1 MENFL
6 RRLKIY
12 GIGFGLGLIFVFFFF
27 KNRGCSWLPE
37 NRVKNTVLERLIV
50 LNDDEFQA
58 LHEKGLTEKN
68 ILEVLNT
75 GDVLFNESVK
85 NTNPKVYVMEKEF
98 KGKTLKLLF
107 TLPDDSFVSELFISK
122 TNPKK
127 IKNST
132 TGEGTVLHF
141 PNEKDLIFV
150 DSNKLVSCQQS
161 KLGYI
166 NTRLILKDMKKG
178 LKVDFSTSNFKI
190 KPRPIQKLIWR
201 HPKHGAIKAEG
212 FWYKNK
218 INISLFETQDTL
230 RCDN

>member
-1 MENFL
+1 MESFL
-6 RRLKIY
+6 RRLKYY
-12 GIGFGLGLIFVFFFF
+12 GIGFGLGLVFVFFFF

-50 LNDDEFQA
+50 LNDKEFQT
-58 LHEKGLTEKN
+58 LHEKGLSEKD
-68 ILEVLNT
+68 ILDVLNT
-75 GDVLFNESVK
+75 GDVMFNESIK
-85 NTNPKVYVMEKEF
+85 NTNPKVYVMQKEF
-98 KGKTLKLLF
+98 KGKNMKFYF
-107 TLPDDSFVSELFISK
+107 TLPNDSFVSELFISK
-122 TNPKK
+122 SSPKK

-132 TGEGTVLHF
+132 EGEGTVLHF

-150 DSNKLVSCQQS
+150 DSNKLVTCQQD

-178 LKVDFSTSNFKI
+178 LKVDFAASNFKI

-201 HPKHGAIKAEG
+201 HPKFKVIEAEG

-230 RCDN
+230 KCDN